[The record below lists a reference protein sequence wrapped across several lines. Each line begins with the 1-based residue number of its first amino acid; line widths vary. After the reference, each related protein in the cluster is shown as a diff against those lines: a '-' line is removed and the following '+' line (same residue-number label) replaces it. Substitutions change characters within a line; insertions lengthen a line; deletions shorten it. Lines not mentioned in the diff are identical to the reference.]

1 MDVIMKLNWVDLL
14 VLIVMLRTIYGAFK
28 EGLSHEI
35 FPLFASIA
43 SLLLALFYYEKIAE
57 AASSIP
63 LPISVLNFAGF
74 FLVIF
79 VSKILFKILK
89 GLLDALIKVTW
100 HPLIERLGGL
110 LAGLVRG
117 AVVTS
122 TILIILTLLPLSYL
136 QWSIRDKSM
145 SGMFFLRIGPSIY
158 ETISRAPIANLLL
171 SKNLINSRVAP
182 SNNKKKPENI
192 PEWERASK
200 L

>member
-1 MDVIMKLNWVDLL
+1 MRLNWVDLL
-14 VLIVMLRTIYGAFK
+14 VLIVMLRTVYGAFK

-43 SLLLALFYYEKIAE
+43 SLLLALFYYEKIA
-57 AASSIP
+57 AAAKNIP
-63 LPISVLNFAGF
+63 LPASVLNFVAF
-74 FLVIF
+74 FIIVFLC
-79 VSKILFKILK
+79 KIVFKILK
-89 GLLDALIKVTW
+89 GILDALIKVTW

-122 TILIILTLLPLSYL
+122 TILIVLTLLPLSYL

-145 SGMFFLRIGPSIY
+145 SGMYFLRIGPVIY
-158 ETISRAPIANLLL
+158 ETISRNPIANLLL
-171 SKNLINSRVAP
+171 SKNII
-182 SNNKKKPENI
+182 SNKARPDNTKKKPENI
-192 PEWERASK
+192 PEWKRVSK